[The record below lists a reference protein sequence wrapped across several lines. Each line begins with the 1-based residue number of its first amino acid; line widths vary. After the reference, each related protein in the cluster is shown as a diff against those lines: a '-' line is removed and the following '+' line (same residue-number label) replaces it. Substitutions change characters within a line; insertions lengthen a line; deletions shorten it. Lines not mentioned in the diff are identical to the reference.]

1 MKITARRRD
10 DVLLKKSEHDD
21 KIRKYDD
28 ASHAAYNEF
37 RKEQRRRFSK
47 LEDAI
52 RSKLPSS
59 DVLDIRCEEA
69 FDGIECDVNYA
80 EGKNFD
86 EKFALV
92 WRYTAKLTKSGEV
105 RTETGSWSGLSATTP
120 DQIKDLQKSVEILTI
135 LISLDWKSLL
145 QVELPNYEDY
155 MKDLP
160 ERPERK
166 DFSEE
171 LLQATIEDLIESGEY
186 FKGIPGSGKVYHR
199 GPVWFRIIK
208 ETPTQVE
215 VEEVHDSQIAD
226 YVANNKEGYTYRVKK
241 SVFQRDML
249 PKQLE
254 VYQAE

>member
-59 DVLDIRCEEA
+59 DVLDIRCEKA

-92 WRYTAKLTKSGEV
+92 WRYTAKLTKSGDV
-105 RTETGSWSGLSATTP
+105 KTETGSWSGLSATTP
-120 DQIKDLQKSVEILTI
+120 DQIKDLQKSVEILTV
-135 LISLDWKSLL
+135 LTSLDWKSLL
-145 QVELPNYEDY
+145 QVELPNYADH

-186 FKGIPGSGKVYHR
+186 FKGVPGSGRNFR

-215 VEEVHDSQIAD
+215 LEEVHDSQIED
-226 YVANNKEGYTYRVKK
+226 YVANNKEGYTYKVKK

>member
-10 DVLLKKSEHDD
+10 DVLLKKSENDD
-21 KIRKYDD
+21 RIKKYDD
-28 ASHAAYNEF
+28 AQHAAYNEF
-37 RKEQRRRFSK
+37 RNEQRSRFNK
-47 LEDAI
+47 LEDVI
-52 RSKLPSS
+52 RNKLPSS
-59 DVLDIRCEEA
+59 DVLNIHCETA
-69 FDGIECDVNYA
+69 FDGIECNVHYA
-80 EGKNFD
+80 QGKNHD

-92 WRYTAKLTKSGEV
+92 WNYRAVLTASGEV
-105 RTETGSWSGLSATTP
+105 KTETGSWSGLSATTP
-120 DQIKDLQKSVEILTI
+120 NQIEDLKKSVEILTI

-186 FKGIPGSGKVYHR
+186 FKGIPGSGKAYR

-249 PKQLE
+249 PKQIE
-254 VYQAE
+254 VYEED